1 MKTFKRWCEDSGR
14 RSTGC
19 SDYAEF
25 ERNAQ
30 DYEKYREQEER
41 RIKLEKQGETDDTE
55 HAGAFDGSHS
65 GHEQV

>member
-14 RSTGC
+14 RSMGC

-41 RIKLEKQGETDDTE
+41 RIKLEKQG
-55 HAGAFDGSHS
+55 GNR
-65 GHEQV
+65 